1 MSSYY
6 QQNGLTFGKKNLDT
20 KAPMR
25 TNLQSPVITHW
36 STSKLYFS
44 IYLQIF
50 LAYLTFLLQPNFSVP
65 NNSIET
71 KNGELADEELFPIN
85 EDLVDWEYL
94 KQDNLLTIS
103 DEDYSIMNQPMRDG
117 TLEERDYI
125 YISEQVWRYFS
136 RRFEGAHEIRRVSWM
151 DKEATRFD
159 LYPLKV
165 TFYLF

>member
-1 MSSYY
+1 
-6 QQNGLTFGKKNLDT
+6 
-20 KAPMR
+20 
-25 TNLQSPVITHW
+25 
-36 STSKLYFS
+36 
-44 IYLQIF
+44 
-50 LAYLTFLLQPNFSVP
+50 LAHLTFLLQPNFCVP
-65 NNSIET
+65 KNSIET

-125 YISEQVWRYFS
+125 YISEQVWKYFS
-136 RRFEGAHEIRRVSWM
+136 RRFEGGHEIRRVSWM

-165 TFYLF
+165 IFDLL

>member
-1 MSSYY
+1 
-6 QQNGLTFGKKNLDT
+6 
-20 KAPMR
+20 
-25 TNLQSPVITHW
+25 
-36 STSKLYFS
+36 
-44 IYLQIF
+44 
-50 LAYLTFLLQPNFSVP
+50 LTFLLQPNFRVP

-94 KQDNLLTIS
+94 KQDNLLKIS

-125 YISEQVWRYFS
+125 YISEQVWTYFS
-136 RRFEGAHEIRRVSWM
+136 RRFEGGHEIRRVSWM